1 LRGRGGGGNTKKR
14 IKSYTGTLI
23 YVISISID
31 KQIFVVIYNFY
42 INNLK
47 FNLYYVAMKIH
58 YEG

>member
-1 LRGRGGGGNTKKR
+1 MGGNTKKR
-14 IKSYTGTLI
+14 KISYTWTHI
-23 YVISISID
+23 YVISISIG

-47 FNLYYVAMKIH
+47 FNLYHVAMKIR